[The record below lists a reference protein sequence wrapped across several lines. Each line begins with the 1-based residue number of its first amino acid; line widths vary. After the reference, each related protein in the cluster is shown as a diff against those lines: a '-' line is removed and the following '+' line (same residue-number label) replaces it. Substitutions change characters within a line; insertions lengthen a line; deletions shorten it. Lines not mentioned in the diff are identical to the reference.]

1 MKRPMGWLLYGLTVL
16 LELAAAW
23 LRWRVSFAFFS
34 FFVSDQTSQQLALVV
49 GYAPLIWSA
58 LNVLGLPGG
67 GFATRRALGAR
78 VLSQREQNAL
88 QAALGQFPGTT
99 PAPRWVY
106 ALDVPEPSAFVIGK
120 ALYIGHPLFQSPY
133 LAGVVA
139 HELGHL
145 NSSDGRFVLGLNRL
159 VIPIFHRMSVR
170 LAGDTLHEDKL
181 VARSARKEMGCVRS
195 LLTLTFALMGGGIGV
210 RLMTP
215 LWLRYWRAREYDA
228 DRYAATLGQG
238 PLLAEFLEL
247 YTQPFD
253 LAIPYFDGMT
263 HPYTELRIDKLELHA
278 QGT

>member
-1 MKRPMGWLLYGLTVL
+1 VKSVVNAGFGPTNTHGPVLSLT
-16 LELAAAW
+16 
-23 LRWRVSFAFFS
+23 
-34 FFVSDQTSQQLALVV
+34 
-49 GYAPLIWSA
+49 PP
-58 LNVLGLPGG
+58 LGLAMLCPTLLMRNSSW
-67 GFATRRALGAR
+67 ARRPTSSGAPR
-78 VLSQREQNAL
+78 AVSRD
-88 QAALGQFPGTT
+88 AAG
-99 PAPRWVY
+99 ARWVY

-120 ALYIGHPLFQSPY
+120 ALYLSHPLFQSPY

-159 VIPIFHRMSVR
+159 VIPVFHRMSVR

-195 LLTLTFALMGGGIGV
+195 LLTLIFALMGGGIGV

-238 PLLAEFLEL
+238 PLLTEFLEL

-263 HPYTELRIDKLELHA
+263 HPYTELRIDKLELHTQMA
-278 QGT
+278 

>member
-1 MKRPMGWLLYGLTVL
+1 MKRPIGYLLYGLTVL

-23 LRWRVSFAFFS
+23 LRWRVSFAVFS
-34 FFVSDQTSQQLALVV
+34 AFVSDQTGHQLALVV

-67 GFATRRALGAR
+67 GFATRRSLGAR
-78 VLSQREQNAL
+78 VLSQREQTAL
-88 QAALGQFPGTT
+88 QQALGQLPGTT
-99 PAPRWVY
+99 PSPRWVY
-106 ALDVPEPSAFVIGK
+106 ALDMPDLNAFVIGK
-120 ALYIGHPLFQSPY
+120 ALYIAQPLFYSPY

-159 VIPIFHRMSVR
+159 VIPFFHRLSVG
-170 LAGDTLHEDKL
+170 LAGEAWSEDKL
-181 VARSARKEMGCVRS
+181 VARQARKDMGCLRS
-195 LLTLTFALMGGGIGV
+195 GFILLFGLMSGGIGV

-228 DRYAATLGQG
+228 DRYAAQLGQG
-238 PLLAEFLEL
+238 PLLQEYLEL
-247 YTQPFD
+247 YAQPFD
-253 LAIPYFDGMT
+253 LAIPYFTGMT

-278 QGT
+278 QAV